1 MNDQVS
7 TQDSF
12 KQLRVLIVDD
22 NAAVRGLVRAVLS
35 AFGCETVI
43 EASSAGQC
51 VEVLNTEQ
59 IDIIVMDWKMSP
71 VDGLTLVKRLRDQEN
86 SPNAFIPIIML
97 TAYAEPSKVRMARDA
112 GVTEF
117 MVKPFSSEAL
127 YRRIQSIVNRPRN
140 FVRTKV
146 FFGPDRRR
154 LSKSDYEGDERRD
167 EEEAG

>member
-1 MNDQVS
+1 MTGHTDTDQ
-7 TQDSF
+7 TF
-12 KQLRVLIVDD
+12 KKLRVLIVDD

-35 AFGCETVI
+35 AFGCESVY
-43 EASSAGQC
+43 EASSAQQC
-51 VEVLNTEQ
+51 LEILKIEQ
-59 IDIIVMDWKMSP
+59 MDIIILDWKMDP
-71 VDGLTLVKRLRDQEN
+71 VDGLTLVKMLRDQDR

-97 TAYAEPSKVRMARDA
+97 TAYAEPSKVQMARDA

-127 YRRIQSIVNRPRN
+127 YRRIQAIVNRPRN

-154 LSKSDYEGDERRD
+154 LVNKQYEGEERR